1 MLLKK
6 LVRRVAGDVVNLI
19 GGYYDLDVDIF
30 IESEHLTENSAEL
43 EILGEGVYTI
53 VLDKKLLREN
63 DLVDTIKCIAHEM
76 VHVKQHEHDGLD
88 LETSMFKGVEWGG
101 DYWFAPWEVEARGLE
116 EAFLMHFLSLDSK
129 NFLTN

>member
-53 VLDKKLLREN
+53 VLDKKLLR
-63 DLVDTIKCIAHEM
+63 
-76 VHVKQHEHDGLD
+76 
-88 LETSMFKGVEWGG
+88 
-101 DYWFAPWEVEARGLE
+101 
-116 EAFLMHFLSLDSK
+116 
-129 NFLTN
+129 